1 MTPMNAR
8 LKIIKEML
16 STFILVT
23 AGLLLVYGIAT
34 SIVMIYNSIIN

>member
-8 LKIIKEML
+8 FKIIKEML

-23 AGLLLVYGIAT
+23 AGLLLGYGIAT
-34 SIVMIYNSIIN
+34 SIVMIYSSISK